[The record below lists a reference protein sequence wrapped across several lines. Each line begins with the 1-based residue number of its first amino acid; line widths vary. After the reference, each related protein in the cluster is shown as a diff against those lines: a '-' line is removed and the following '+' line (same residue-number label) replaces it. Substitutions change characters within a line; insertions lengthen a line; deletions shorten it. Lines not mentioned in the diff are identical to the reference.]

1 MRGRTPGAN
10 VKFNVAVKVVSREGK
25 LIVEVPAKVAEAL
38 SLSAEDVLCW
48 TGLDDGSVEVWSVA
62 QNPYRRLKDE
72 KPGSDA
78 S

>member
-1 MRGRTPGAN
+1 M
-10 VKFNVAVKVVSREGK
+10 KFNVAVKVVAHENK

-38 SLSAEDVLCW
+38 RLSAEDVLCW

-62 QNPYRRLKDE
+62 QNPYLRLKDE
-72 KPGSDA
+72 KPGRDA